1 MERSKY
7 IISFLIF
14 LLVGKVVCFSQSS
27 YKQAIYNAYV
37 NGDMSKWKVTLNKM
51 ESDSLSVEGTLE
63 LLNYYYGY
71 IGYMIGIDKSKTAT
85 LYIKKGEK
93 LIDEILKND
102 PQNPTANAY
111 KGSFIAFKIAIS
123 KLKAVTMGPQSMKY
137 INKANKLDYTNVQAL
152 TDKGN
157 MLYYAPSM
165 FGGNKKEAIIYFEKA
180 IKQMEINNE
189 NNNWFYLYLL
199 TSLAQYN
206 QEMGNKEDALSVYEK
221 ILAKEPNLKWVRDE
235 FYQALLESM

>member
-1 MERSKY
+1 
-7 IISFLIF
+7 
-14 LLVGKVVCFSQSS
+14 
-27 YKQAIYNAYV
+27 
-37 NGDMSKWKVTLNKM
+37 
-51 ESDSLSVEGTLE
+51 
-63 LLNYYYGY
+63 
-71 IGYMIGIDKSKTAT
+71 MIGIDKSKTAT